1 LNRGK
6 IMWVGYCERIMGTP
20 IAWLIK
26 EYDRLVTNSPM
37 AIETLYDMAACAN
50 TFNDWRNVLYRS
62 EPGSIFE
69 RTALLQMAI
78 YAKTFGAWL
87 SVYQESLKRE
97 DCKDVQATALDQLQ
111 KLAVY
116 PQDATWTKSKDA
128 LTSQD
133 GGGFLRLFAR
143 TMNSTLSEYLSAGC
157 PSKLMKEKEKGW
169 KANQKTNLRQK
180 YSLLRGKVKA
190 PFFYCNKFFLRS
202 FL

>member
-1 LNRGK
+1 
-6 IMWVGYCERIMGTP
+6 MGTP

-128 LTSQD
+128 LTIPRWRRIFEVVCEDDEQHVERISLRRMSEQAHEGKRKRLESQPKD
-133 GGGFLRLFAR
+133 E
-143 TMNSTLSEYLSAGC
+143 SS
-157 PSKLMKEKEKGW
+157 SKI
-169 KANQKTNLRQK
+169 
-180 YSLLRGKVKA
+180 
-190 PFFYCNKFFLRS
+190 
-202 FL
+202 